1 MEMKKNITPIAVAL
15 TILSALGRL
24 LPHPPNVTPLGA
36 SSLFAGARV
45 NGWMAYLLPILVM
58 AATDPLVGG
67 YTRQTPIIYLCFLIS
82 VWIGRRVR
90 STDSPLR
97 IGGACLLSSVQFFV
111 LTNLATWM
119 FGITYAKSFAGLAT
133 CYVAALPF
141 FGATMLG
148 DLFFTAAI
156 FGAYALLARNIAHAE
171 AARA

>member
-1 MEMKKNITPIAVAL
+1 MQKNIKPIAIAL

-36 SSLFAGARV
+36 SSLFAGARL

-58 AATDPLVGG
+58 VVTDPLVGG
-67 YTRQTPIIYLCFLIS
+67 YNRSTPVIYLCFLIS

-97 IGGACLLSSVQFFV
+97 IGGACLLSSLQFFL
-111 LTNLATWM
+111 LTNFATWM
-119 FGITYAKSFAGLAT
+119 FGTMYAKSVAGLAT

-141 FGATMLG
+141 FGATFLG
-148 DLFFTAAI
+148 DIFFTAAI
-156 FGAYALLARNIAHAE
+156 FGLYALLTRTVAQSERTAHA
-171 AARA
+171 

>member
-1 MEMKKNITPIAVAL
+1 MQKNIRPIAIAL

-24 LPHPPNVTPLGA
+24 LPHPPNITPVGA
-36 SSLFAGARV
+36 SSLFAGARL

-67 YTRQTPIIYLCFLIS
+67 YGRSTPIIYLCFLIS
-82 VWIGRRVR
+82 VWIGRRIR

-97 IGGACLLSSVQFFV
+97 IGGACLLSSFQFFL
-111 LTNLATWM
+111 LTNLSTWM
-119 FGITYAKSFAGLAT
+119 MGTMYAKSLAGLAT

-141 FGATMLG
+141 FGATVLG

-156 FGAYALLARNIAHAE
+156 FGLYALLTRTIAQSERTAHA
-171 AARA
+171 

>member
-1 MEMKKNITPIAVAL
+1 MQKNIRPIAVAL

-36 SSLFAGARV
+36 SSLFAGARL

-67 YTRQTPIIYLCFLIS
+67 YTRATPVIYFCFLIS

-97 IGGACLLSSVQFFV
+97 IGGACVLASLQFFL

-119 FGITYAKSFAGLAT
+119 LGTFYAKSLAGLAT

-141 FGATMLG
+141 FGYTLLG

-156 FGAYALLARNIAHAE
+156 FGLYALLTRTIANSERNAHA
-171 AARA
+171 